1 MSLKLTGKWTEKYA
15 GQTEIELEDDTFV
28 IPKSAFEYNYELK
41 FIALPD
47 SISIIY
53 NSAFEKCES
62 LEKIIMPKSIDFIG
76 ERVFMDCANLKGIE
90 LPEGLTEISTSAFF
104 CCKSLEYIRIPEG
117 VKRIGINAFTDCVSL
132 KKIYLPDSLEIIDDY
147 AFEGCVN
154 LETVEGGESVIVI
167 GDYAFHGCANL
178 SEIKFSSSLDTIYE
192 TTFLGSSVKVPGY
205 ILDKLND
212 KYISDTTVC
221 VPDGILTVTAW
232 SLERNDGSSW
242 DKVILPDSVRN
253 ISYNAFYSVLNYIF
267 SPDSTAE
274 NRISSLPKKM
284 NMPRGYFRQKTAFNT
299 EMAFLLADTVWKD
312 YVTDEDFEYM
322 LLYQNSKTAQY
333 GACDVLSENCNEHLV
348 NMMNITDN
356 SPIQLEHL
364 AAYAATYLNK
374 IDFSNLKTLRLRAKS
389 NKAYKAL
396 EILDK
401 YCFDLLNNKDDD
413 ITEFCLK
420 YFSPFAAERYFPDD
434 SNVRA
439 LLNRVRYYKN
449 GSYVP
454 EYIVKCVLYAYM
466 RQLPD
471 ESENMKDIEGFQFVS
486 EADKIVS
493 EFDRESF
500 MNVIKDIP
508 LEDTQLLI
516 PVCRYGDADT
526 VNTICDEILN
536 VNSSCRVWRAN
547 IAKTALRLNET
558 DEAKVLQDG
567 INYAESCDDN
577 YEEDDFEDNFFED
590 DDFEFDTE
598 EEYLL

>member
-15 GQTEIELEDDTFV
+15 GQTEIELEDNTFV
-28 IPKSAFEYNYELK
+28 IPKSAFEYNDELK

-47 SISIIY
+47 STSIIY
-53 NSAFEKCES
+53 KSAFEKCES

-76 ERVFMDCANLKGIE
+76 ERAFMDCVNLKEIE
-90 LPEGLTEISTSAFF
+90 LPEGLMEINDFAFF

-117 VKRIGINAFTDCVSL
+117 VKRIGINAFTHCVSL
-132 KKIYLPDSLEIIDDY
+132 KKVYLPDSLEIIDHY

-154 LETVEGGESVIVI
+154 LETVEGGETVRVI
-167 GDYAFHGCANL
+167 GDYAFYGCANL
-178 SEIKFSSSLDTIYE
+178 SEIGINPSLDTIFE
-192 TTFLGSSVKVPGY
+192 TTFWESSVKVPEY
-205 ILDKLND
+205 ILEKLDD
-212 KYISDTTVC
+212 KYISDNTVC
-221 VPDGILTVTAW
+221 VPDGILTITDW
-232 SLERNDGSSW
+232 SLERNYGSSW
-242 DKVILPDSVRN
+242 DEVILPDSVRN
-253 ISYNAFYSVLNYIF
+253 ISYNAFYCVLNYIF

-274 NRISSLPKKM
+274 NRISSLPRKM
-284 NMPRGYFRQKTAFNT
+284 NMPRDYFRQKTAFNA

-322 LLYQNSKTAQY
+322 LLFQNSKTAQH
-333 GACDVLSENCNEHLV
+333 GACDILSDNCNGHLI

-356 SPIQLEHL
+356 SPLQLEHL

-374 IDFSNLKTLRLRAKS
+374 IDFSNLEMLRLRAKR

-413 ITEFCLK
+413 ISVFCLK
-420 YFSPFAAERYFPDD
+420 YFSPFAAERYFPED

-449 GSYVP
+449 ESYVP

-466 RQLPD
+466 RQFPD
-471 ESENMKDIEGFQFVS
+471 EDENMKEIEDFQFVS

-508 LEDTQLLI
+508 LEYTHFLI
-516 PVCRYGDADT
+516 PVCRYGDAET

-536 VNSSCRVWRAN
+536 GNSSCSVWRTT
-547 IAKTALRLNET
+547 IVKLALRLNET
-558 DEAKVLQDG
+558 DEAKVLLDG

-577 YEEDDFEDNFFED
+577 YEEDDFEDNIFE
-590 DDFEFDTE
+590 DDFEFDTD
-598 EEYLL
+598 EEYLI

>member
-15 GQTEIELEDDTFV
+15 GQTEIELEYNTFV
-28 IPKSAFEYNYELK
+28 IPQSAFEYNDELK
-41 FIALPD
+41 FISLPD
-47 SISIIY
+47 STSIIY
-53 NSAFEKCES
+53 KSAFEKCES

-76 ERVFMDCANLKGIE
+76 ERAFMDCVNLKEIE
-90 LPEGLTEISTSAFF
+90 LPEGLTEISDFAFF

-117 VKRIGINAFTDCVSL
+117 VKRIGINAFTHCVSL
-132 KKIYLPDSLEIIDDY
+132 KKVYLPDSLEIIDHY

-154 LETVEGGESVIVI
+154 LETVEGGETVRVI
-167 GDYAFHGCANL
+167 GDYAFYGCANL
-178 SEIKFSSSLDTIYE
+178 SEIGINPSLDTIFE
-192 TTFLGSSVKVPGY
+192 TTFWESSVKVPEY
-205 ILDKLND
+205 ILDKLDD
-212 KYISDTTVC
+212 KYISDNTVC
-221 VPDGILTVTAW
+221 VPDGILTITDW
-232 SLERNDGSSW
+232 SLERNYGSSW
-242 DKVILPDSVRN
+242 DEVILPDSVRN
-253 ISYNAFYSVLNYIF
+253 ISYNAFYCVLNYIF

-284 NMPRGYFRQKTAFNT
+284 NMPRGYFRQKTAFNA

-322 LLYQNSKTAQY
+322 LLFQNSKTAQH
-333 GACDVLSENCNEHLV
+333 GACDILSDNCNDHLI

-356 SPIQLEHL
+356 SPLQLEHL
-364 AAYAATYLNK
+364 AAYAATYLNR
-374 IDFSNLKTLRLRAKS
+374 IDFSNLETLRLRAKR

-413 ITEFCLK
+413 ISVFCLK
-420 YFSPFAAERYFPDD
+420 YFSPFAVERYFPED

-449 GSYVP
+449 ESYVP

-471 ESENMKDIEGFQFVS
+471 EDENMKEIEDFQFVS

-508 LEDTQLLI
+508 LEYTQFLI
-516 PVCRYGDADT
+516 PVCRYGDAET

-536 VNSSCRVWRAN
+536 GNSSCSVWRTT
-547 IAKTALRLNET
+547 IVKLALRLNET
-558 DEAKVLQDG
+558 DEAKVLLDG
-567 INYAESCDDN
+567 INYSESCDDN
-577 YEEDDFEDNFFED
+577 YEEDDFEDNIFE
-590 DDFEFDTE
+590 DDFEFDTD
-598 EEYLL
+598 EEYLI

>member
-15 GQTEIELEDDTFV
+15 GQTEIELEDNTFV
-28 IPKSAFEYNYELK
+28 IPKSAFEYNDELK

-47 SISIIY
+47 SISTIY

-76 ERVFMDCANLKGIE
+76 EQAFMDCANLKEIE

-117 VKRIGINAFTDCVSL
+117 VKRIGINAFTHCVSL
-132 KKIYLPDSLEIIDDY
+132 KKVYLPDSLEIIDDY

-154 LETVEGGESVIVI
+154 LETVEGGESVRVI

-178 SEIKFSSSLDTIYE
+178 SEIRFNPSLDTIYE
-192 TTFLGSSVKVPGY
+192 TTFWGSSVTVPGY
-205 ILDKLND
+205 ILEKLDD
-212 KYISDTTVC
+212 KYILDNTVC
-221 VPDGILTVTAW
+221 VPDGILTITDW
-232 SLERNDGSSW
+232 SLERNDGVCW
-242 DKVILPDSVRN
+242 DNVILPDSVRN
-253 ISYNAFYSVLNYIF
+253 ISYNAFYCILNYIF

-284 NMPRGYFRQKTAFNT
+284 NMPRGYFRQKTAFNA
-299 EMAFLLADTVWKD
+299 EMALLLADTVWKD

-333 GACDVLSENCNEHLV
+333 GACDILSNNCNDHLI

-356 SPIQLEHL
+356 SPLQLEHL

-374 IDFSNLKTLRLRAKS
+374 IDFSNLEMLRLRAKS

-401 YCFDLLNNKDDD
+401 YCFDLLNNKDDG
-413 ITEFCLK
+413 ITVFCLK
-420 YFSPFAAERYFPDD
+420 YFSPFSAERYFPDE

-466 RQLPD
+466 RQMPD
-471 ESENMKDIEGFQFVS
+471 ESENMKDIEDFQFVS

-508 LEDTQLLI
+508 LEYTQFLI
-516 PVCRYGDADT
+516 PVCRYGNADT
-526 VNTICDEILN
+526 VNTICDEILSG
-536 VNSSCRVWRAN
+536 NSSCSVWRTN

-558 DEAKVLQDG
+558 DEAKVLLDG
-567 INYAESCDDN
+567 INYAESCDEY
-577 YEEDDFEDNFFED
+577 YEDDDFEENIFED
-590 DDFEFDTE
+590 DDFEFDAE